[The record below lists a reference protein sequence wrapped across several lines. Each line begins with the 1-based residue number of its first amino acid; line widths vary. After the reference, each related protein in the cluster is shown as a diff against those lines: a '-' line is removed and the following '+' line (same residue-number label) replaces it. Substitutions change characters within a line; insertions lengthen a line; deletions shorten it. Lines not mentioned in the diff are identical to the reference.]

1 MDKICIKSATAS
13 NEKAHIRFVLMMGSS
28 IYKTFPMSYPL
39 KNQITM
45 KNVIVWELGKFLHN
59 RKSKQPLVL
68 ALPSHC
74 VIFSKLTEIDETYEE
89 KHFKPLSIKNKWK
102 GIFCYL

>member
-1 MDKICIKSATAS
+1 
-13 NEKAHIRFVLMMGSS
+13 MMGSS

-74 VIFSKLTEIDETYEE
+74 VMFSKLTQIDESYE
-89 KHFKPLSIKNKWK
+89 KQTLKVISIKSKWI
-102 GIFCYL
+102 GIFYYL